1 MTKVFHNKKILLGVT
16 GGIAAFKSADLTHK
30 LRHAGAEVKVVM
42 TPGACEFITP
52 LTFQALSGNTV
63 YTEIFDSESQTG
75 MEHIDLAR
83 WADIIL
89 IAPATANC
97 VAKLAQGLADDLLST
112 ICLATNKPIFVAP
125 AMNQQMWN
133 NSITQANI
141 ASLIHHSFQIL
152 GPAEGVQACGDVGPG
167 RMLEVED
174 ILKLLAGFFEA
185 QGLLKGQKVLITAG
199 PTREQIDP
207 VRYISNNSSGKMG
220 YALAQAAA
228 NAGAVVTVISGPT
241 SIPRPSNVSF
251 IDVTTAEEMYRKV
264 GEQIGNQTIFISAA
278 AVADYRPV
286 DSKDFKIKK
295 VDKSLSL
302 DLERTEDIL
311 GYVASL
317 PDAPITIGFAAETN
331 DLIENATQKLLSKK
345 IDAIIANAVGS
356 NQGFDRDDNE
366 ATMIFKDGISLV
378 FPLMRKSELADKII
392 MSIADVFK
400 TSLS

>member
-1 MTKVFHNKKILLGVT
+1 MGSVFHNKKILLGIT

-30 LRHAGAEVKVVM
+30 LRQRGGEVKVVM
-42 TPGACEFITP
+42 TPGAREFITP
-52 LTFQALSGNTV
+52 LTFQALSGNKV
-63 YTEIFDSESQTG
+63 YTEVFESDSQTG

-97 VAKLAQGLADDLLST
+97 IAKLAQGLADDLLST
-112 ICLATNKPIFVAP
+112 LCLATNKPILIAP

-133 NSITQANI
+133 NSITQGNI
-141 ASLIHHSFQIL
+141 ASLRSHNFQIL
-152 GPAEGVQACGDVGPG
+152 GPADGIQACGDIGPG

-174 ILKLLAGFFEA
+174 ILKFLTGFFEI

-220 YALAQAAA
+220 YALARSAA
-228 NAGAVVTVISGPT
+228 NAGAEVTVISGPT

-251 IDVTTAEEMYRKV
+251 IDVLTAKEMYTRV
-264 GEQIGNQTIFISAA
+264 GGGVDGQTIFISAA

-286 DSKDFKIKK
+286 NPKDLKIKK
-295 VDKSLSL
+295 TSESLSL
-302 DLERTEDIL
+302 ELERTEDIL
-311 GYVASL
+311 GHVASL
-317 PDAPITIGFAAETN
+317 PNRPFTIGFAAETN
-331 DLIENATQKLLSKK
+331 DLIENAKKKLLSKN
-345 IDAIIANAVGS
+345 IDAIIANPVGS

-366 ATMIFKDGISLV
+366 ATIIFKNGKSIA
-378 FPLMRKSELADKII
+378 FPLMSKSQLADKII
-392 MSIADVFK
+392 ITIAEGFK
-400 TSLS
+400 SLS

>member
-1 MTKVFHNKKILLGVT
+1 MITIFHNKKILLGVT

-52 LTFQALSGNTV
+52 LTFQALSGNKV

-97 VAKLAQGLADDLLST
+97 IAKLAQGLADDLLT
-112 ICLATNKPIFVAP
+112 TLCLASNKQIFVAP

-141 ASLIHHSFQIL
+141 ESLRNHNFQIL
-152 GPAEGVQACGDVGPG
+152 GPAEGMQACGDIGPG

-174 ILKLLAGFFEA
+174 ILKCLTGFFET

-199 PTREQIDP
+199 PTREQVDP

-220 YALAQAAA
+220 YALAQSAA
-228 NAGAVVTVISGPT
+228 NAGAEVIVISGPT

-251 IDVTTAEEMYRKV
+251 IDVTTAKEMYTRV
-264 GEQIGNQTIFISAA
+264 GEQISNQTIFISAA
-278 AVADYRPV
+278 AVADYRPL
-286 DSKDFKIKK
+286 DPKELKIKK
-295 VDKSLSL
+295 VDTFLSL
-302 DLERTEDIL
+302 ELEKTEDIL
-311 GYVASL
+311 GSIASL
-317 PDAPITIGFAAETN
+317 PKPPITIGFAAETN
-331 DLIENATQKLLSKK
+331 NLLENAKQKLLSKK
-345 IDAIIANAVGS
+345 IDAIIANPVGS
-356 NQGFDRDDNE
+356 NQGFDRDDNQ
-366 ATMIFKDGISLV
+366 ATMIFKDGTSIV
-378 FPLMRKSELADKII
+378 FPLMSKSQLADKII
-392 MSIADVFK
+392 IAIAEGFK